1 MTTAL
6 EPRAQGFAIDREAV
20 LRTLNLDPR
29 RAETQALLLVCE
41 RYGLD
46 PLLKHMVLI
55 QGRPYVTRDGY
66 LAIAHASQQLDGIE
80 ILDEGEDPDHWW
92 AKVAVYRKDMGR
104 PFTYRG
110 RYPKGGGNKTYGP
123 EMAIKCAE
131 VAALRRA
138 FNVTGIG
145 AADEKWDADDLH
157 TVDVPAHDPL
167 DGWESRE
174 AAADAHRLLG
184 ECIAALPDDQKA
196 RVREACPSWP
206 MPYADFVKVEELLL
220 ELGQAEDEQEAID
233 DEAREQTLLDPDLEP
248 F

>member
-29 RAETQALLLVCE
+29 NPATQALLLVCE

-66 LAIAHASQQLDGIE
+66 LHIAHVSGQLDGIE
-80 ILDEGEDPDHWW
+80 ILDEGEDTDYWW

-104 PFTYRG
+104 PFAYRG
-110 RYPKGGGNKTYGP
+110 RYPKSGGNKTYGP

-145 AADEKWDADDLH
+145 AADEKWDAEDEH
-157 TVDVPAHDPL
+157 TVDVPAVDPTL
-167 DGWESRE
+167 DGWASRE
-174 AAADAHRLLG
+174 AAAEAHRLLG
-184 ECIAALPDDQKA
+184 ECIAALPDEQKA
-196 RVREACPSWP
+196 QVREACPSWP
-206 MPYADFVKVEELLL
+206 MPYADFTKVEDLLID
-220 ELGQAEDEQEAID
+220 LGRVDDDAPDDAEAL
-233 DEAREQTLLDPDLEP
+233 TLDVDPEMEP